1 MDMRSFH
8 LDEISIAERFSYWR
22 DVLCNVYVTLE
33 PETSSRTQFQGV
45 VTDHA
50 FDQIAIS
57 TVSSLKQTIARTPKG
72 ISRDTNA
79 YCFLNLQVAG
89 TCRTTQNHRTAVTV
103 PGQFTIVD
111 SSEPFLLDY
120 ASDSWEQY
128 SFKLPKHLL
137 ESHIGGEIV
146 ARTVSDQTP
155 VGKVVVDF
163 LTSVAQHPEEFRD
176 SSFDVTK
183 SIIDLVAMA
192 LRATAPDPAEEQ
204 RRTFRSVLCRSVL
217 RHIEFNFADP
227 AITPALVA
235 TQFGIS
241 TRYLHKLLEEHGE
254 TFGQIILA
262 KRLERCASELRQGA
276 HLTIS
281 EVAFRC
287 GFNDMS
293 YFSRA
298 FRRRFGVTPRDFRHD
313 QS

>member
-1 MDMRSFH
+1 MRSFR
-8 LDEISIAERFSYWR
+8 LDEINASDRFSYWR

-45 VTDHA
+45 VTDHTL
-50 FDQIAIS
+50 DQIAIS
-57 TVSSLKQTIARTPKG
+57 NISSLKQTVARTPKG
-72 ISRDTNA
+72 IRRDTDA
-79 YCFLNLQVAG
+79 YCFLNLQVSGA
-89 TCRTTQNHRTAVTV
+89 CRTSQNHRTAVTV
-103 PGQFTIVD
+103 PGEFTIVD

-120 ASDSWEQY
+120 ASDTWEQY

-137 ESHIGGEIV
+137 DSQVGGAAF

-163 LTSVAQHPEEFRD
+163 LTSVARHPEHF
-176 SSFDVTK
+176 SSTSFDLTK
-183 SIIDLVAMA
+183 SIVDLVAMA
-192 LRATAPDPAEEQ
+192 LQASAPDAAEEP

-217 RHIEFNFADP
+217 RYIEFNFADP
-227 AITPALVA
+227 AINPSSVA

-241 TRYLHKLLEEHGE
+241 TRYLHKLLEEQGE

-262 KRLERCASELRQGA
+262 KRLDRCASELRQGA

-298 FRRRFGVTPRDFRHD
+298 FRRRFGVTPRDYRR
-313 QS
+313 Q